1 MVHHHLSPPFEN
13 ISLKQLF
20 FQASWPSFKS
30 PIFFAEHGAADQQ
43 KIQVSIA
50 LRKKQPHEVAR
61 DVETPVVDIDEDR
74 MTRTI
79 GGGGGNESNEKVD
92 LLW

>member
-1 MVHHHLSPPFEN
+1 MVNHHLSPPFEN
-13 ISLKQLF
+13 ISFGTF

-30 PIFFAEHGAADQQ
+30 
-43 KIQVSIA
+43 V
-50 LRKKQPHEVAR
+50 LRRSTKNPGFHSFKKKQPHEVAR

-79 GGGGGNESNEKVD
+79 GGGGGNESSKGKGRP
-92 LLW
+92 LW